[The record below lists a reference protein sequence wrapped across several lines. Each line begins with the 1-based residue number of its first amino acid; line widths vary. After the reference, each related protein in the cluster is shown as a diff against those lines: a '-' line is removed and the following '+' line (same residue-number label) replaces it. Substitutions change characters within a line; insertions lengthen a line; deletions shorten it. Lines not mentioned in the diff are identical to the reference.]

1 MFVNVAVAIL
11 FVSLSY
17 HHGLGEYIIK
27 AYDLYL
33 NKTVSKC
40 VSELLAQTI
49 CTEADTCDN
58 CLRRSPDCIWCSQ
71 IVSLF
76 V

>member
-1 MFVNVAVAIL
+1 MTEQGQIKAFKPDVDSHILWYLLIELEVVMFVNVAVAIL

-33 NKTVSKC
+33 NKTVS
-40 VSELLAQTI
+40 
-49 CTEADTCDN
+49 N
-58 CLRRSPDCIWCSQ
+58 
-71 IVSLF
+71 VSLNY
-76 V
+76 